1 MKALSH
7 SVFTTNFE
15 QTKHLISVILLL
27 SSKCFAQSE
36 FASTEST
43 CMRFEK
49 SSFEN
54 FGITL
59 NQTTITT
66 LN

>member
-7 SVFTTNFE
+7 SVFTINFE

-49 SSFEN
+49 K
-54 FGITL
+54 
-59 NQTTITT
+59 
-66 LN
+66 